1 MSTINRV
8 FWFDSPDK
16 DITGPER
23 DRLIIVYL
31 RAAAIAIEDTDI
43 DIEAME
49 EVTLCDPISRQV
61 FVVSLK

>member
-1 MSTINRV
+1 MSTIDRV
-8 FWFDSPDK
+8 FWFDTPEK

-31 RAAAIAIEDTDI
+31 QAAAIADEETDL
-43 DIEAME
+43 DVEAMDQ
-49 EVTLCDPISRQV
+49 VTLCDPISRQV